1 MHTSGSTGTPKPIV
15 VTQGV
20 FTGLDA
26 SQKVPSMYGLST
38 TSESWRDLRC
48 FLTLPLFPVLPPPV
62 PFNVKIANDVIVHGK
77 VQAAELPPAVLVEI
91 SKVPEYLDNLRPLNS
106 VMTGGGP
113 LPNGPGDLIS
123 SRTHLFVGF
132 GSTETGHIQ
141 NAFPPRGDWDYFDFS
156 TAFGVEMRHYSDE
169 LYEIVII
176 FQNTRRAIF
185 FLSILRKKNLWR
197 HEGRSDDIIVYS
209 SGEKFNPI
217 SMESHLGSHPEV
229 KAAVVYG
236 DKKFQSALLIEPVQ
250 PEKSKEALLDELWP
264 TIETANATS
273 PAHARIM
280 SKDFVTFATA
290 DKPLPRAGKGT
301 KRTLGTPRMGTPT
314 NGHTTN
320 GHVTNENDY
329 TLERTKDDL
338 QDTIIQALVS
348 LQGFKEILPS
358 ENWFELGMDSLGVIT
373 LARALNIAFG
383 PHNSSQKSVSESMIY
398 SYPSAEKLAS
408 ALSGAGDDEN
418 ESQDKMKKEYER
430 YAFELPIVAR
440 PSTPIAGPKV
450 FLLTGST
457 GSLGSYI
464 LESLLKEDKS
474 CKIYCLNR
482 GEDSEERQRSSSS
495 SKGLSTDFERVKFLS
510 MATGT
515 EEPWL
520 GIKIGQ
526 YKLLLDEVTHIIH
539 NAWQVDFNVSLEQLG
554 AAHIRRVRQLIDF
567 SAHSR
572 HGCSIHFISSISSV
586 GNWDIACDSPQSR
599 VPEASFEDWSI
610 PQGSGYGQ
618 AKYVAERVLA
628 AAASVAGIPV
638 SIYRVGQIAGPKSS
652 QGKWNEQEWFPM
664 ILRSSNYL
672 GVLPSSLGPLEA
684 VDWIPV
690 DVLGKVIHEL
700 VSASHPQCP
709 NSKSAINGHPGSEP
723 TVYHVVNPKRTIYS
737 DAILPRL
744 KALLDLPAVSFE
756 DWVHRLRDSAAKTRD
771 VEIND
776 NPGVKLLGFYEE
788 LVSQGKE
795 GRSQPWLKTE
805 KSVEGSSTLKN
816 MDAIDEKCI
825 DNWLKQWGYIRNE
838 NAAQDHGWSN
848 TKVVNLYNAKYGYC
862 S

>member
-1 MHTSGSTGTPKPIV
+1 
-15 VTQGV
+15 
-20 FTGLDA
+20 
-26 SQKVPSMYGLST
+26 
-38 TSESWRDLRC
+38 
-48 FLTLPLFPVLPPPV
+48 
-62 PFNVKIANDVIVHGK
+62 
-77 VQAAELPPAVLVEI
+77 
-91 SKVPEYLDNLRPLNS
+91 
-106 VMTGGGP
+106 
-113 LPNGPGDLIS
+113 
-123 SRTHLFVGF
+123 
-132 GSTETGHIQ
+132 
-141 NAFPPRGDWDYFDFS
+141 
-156 TAFGVEMRHYSDE
+156 MRHYSDE
-169 LYEIVII
+169 LYEIVIVRDPAI
-176 FQNTRRAIF
+176 EAYQGVFYNFPDLSEYKTRDLF
-185 FLSILRKKNLWR
+185 SKHPTKENLWR

-301 KRTLGTPRMGTPT
+301 VQRKMAVKLYEEELNSLYEEKNSGNTTNGHTT

-338 QDTIIQALVS
+338 QDTIIQALAS

-628 AAASVAGIPV
+628 TAASVAGIPV

-700 VSASHPQCP
+700 VSASHPQSP

-838 NAAQDHGWSN
+838 NAAQDHGWLH
-848 TKVVNLYNAKYGYC
+848 TKVVSATAA
-862 S
+862 